1 MMDTKVDYKSTLN
14 LPDTPFPMRGDLA
27 KREPGWIKQ
36 WQDKKLYEKIRA
48 ASIGKPK
55 FILHDGPPYA
65 NAAIHI
71 GHAVN
76 KILKDIVVKSKQ
88 MAGFDAVYVPGWDC
102 HGMPIEIFV
111 EKQHGKNLT
120 PLQVQGYARAHAES
134 QIELQKIDFIRLGIL
149 ADWDH
154 PYKTMA
160 FETEAAEIR
169 TLGKLLERGYVYRG
183 LKPVNW
189 CFDCGSALAEAEVEY
204 EDKVSTAI
212 DVGFP
217 ILESERDKLAKAFGL
232 SKLPNGPVYAV
243 IWTTTPWT
251 IPANQALN
259 IHPDYY
265 YVLVTP
271 RSGKHAG
278 KHIIVADALLPAVLL
293 RYDSMNADVASAADF
308 HGSAALGSSLERI
321 TFKHPFYDRLS
332 PIFLADYVTLDT
344 GTGIV
349 HSSPAYGVDDFATCK
364 KYGMKTE
371 DILNPVMG
379 NGVYASTLPLFGGMY
394 IWKAQA
400 DIVKTIEAAGALFH
414 SNDFKHSY
422 PHCWRH
428 KTPTVFRATA
438 QWFVGMDLAA
448 KGETK
453 TLRELALEAIDAT
466 SFFPD
471 WGKARLHGMIANR
484 PDWCISRQRNW
495 GTPIPF
501 FLHKETGELHPRTQA
516 LLEVVATR
524 VTKEGIEAWQR
535 MTAEELLGDE
545 AKHYDKIGDTLDVW
559 LDSGSTFNTVVAN
572 TPALVKPETDGKP
585 GQSDLYL
592 EGSDQH
598 RGWFHSSLLMSC
610 ALNGRAPYEN
620 LLTHGFAVD
629 AQGKKMSKSLGN
641 VVAPQKIADTLGAEI
656 LRLWVGSTDYTGEL
670 SISDE
675 ILKRVVESYR
685 RIRNTVR
692 FLMANTSD
700 FDAAT
705 QLLPVEEMLE
715 IDQFAIWQ
723 FASLQSEIAGDPDAL
738 TGTGERYGLY
748 SSYDFD
754 LAMRKINEYCSQ
766 DLGGFY
772 LDVLKDRLYTC
783 ASDLR
788 ARRSAQ
794 TALHHITQGLIR
806 LIAPV
811 LSFTAEEV
819 WSTIYP
825 EGKSIFYE
833 TWYEFFDNIHLKYE
847 GKVAFGAIDDKWKKL
862 KQLRSDV
869 QKQIEVL
876 REAKKVGSALACK
889 ATFYTTR
896 DEYLQEFQ
904 LGDDLKFVMGTS
916 EASFVNGR
924 NLLAIPSSMAPT
936 NPLIQILVE
945 LLPHQKCER
954 CWHYRV
960 DVGSHSDHA
969 TLCNRCVDVV
979 VNHKDEDRQYA

>member
-1 MMDTKVDYKSTLN
+1 MMDTKVEKVDYKSTLN

-48 ASIGKPK
+48 ASKGKPK

-134 QIELQKIDFIRLGIL
+134 QIELQKIDFVRLGVL

-217 ILESERDKLAKAFGL
+217 ILDAERDKLAKAFGL
-232 SKLPNGPVYAV
+232 AVAPSGPIFTV

-259 IHPDYY
+259 VHPEFDYA
-265 YVLVTP
+265 LVETP
-271 RSGKHAG
+271 RGCLILAVSRVEECLKSYALEGKILATTKG
-278 KHIIVADALLPAVLL
+278 QA
-293 RYDSMNADVASAADF
+293 
-308 HGSAALGSSLERI
+308 LERI
-321 TFKHPFYDRLS
+321 AFKHPFYDRLS

-400 DIVKTIEAAGALFH
+400 EIVKTIDAAGALFH
-414 SNDFKHSY
+414 SHDFKHSY

-453 TLRELALEAIDAT
+453 TLRELALAAIDAT

-501 FLHKETGELHPRTQA
+501 FLHKETGELHPRTQE

-524 VTKEGIEAWQR
+524 VAKEGIEAWQR
-535 MTAEELLGDE
+535 MTAEELLGDD
-545 AKHYDKIGDTLDVW
+545 AKHYDKIGDTFDVW

-610 ALNGRAPYEN
+610 ALNGRAPYKN

-629 AQGKKMSKSLGN
+629 GQGKKMSKSLGN

-656 LRLWVGSTDYTGEL
+656 LRLWVGTSDYSGEL

-675 ILKRVVESYR
+675 ILKGVVESYR
-685 RIRNTVR
+685 RIRNTLR
-692 FLMANTSD
+692 FLLANTSD
-700 FDAAT
+700 FNVNVSNEILT
-705 QLLPVEEMLE
+705 EELLE
-715 IDQFAIWQ
+715 IDRY
-723 FASLQSEIAGDPDAL
+723 AL
-738 TGTGERYGLY
+738 TMMKELQQRVMLY
-748 SSYDFD
+748 HDKYDFQQ
-754 LAMRKINEYCSQ
+754 AMKWIRVFCSE

-772 LDVLKDRLYTC
+772 LDILKDRLYTT
-783 ASDLR
+783 STNSKE
-788 ARRSAQ
+788 RRSAQ
-794 TALHHITQGLIR
+794 TALYYILQSLTQ

-811 LSFTAEEV
+811 LSVTAEEIWAILSGDSDDSV
-819 WSTIYP
+819 FLHTYRGVPECVNSGEINRRWSRLREIRAVV
-825 EGKSIFYE
+825 G
-833 TWYEFFDNIHLKYE
+833 
-847 GKVAFGAIDDKWKKL
+847 
-862 KQLRSDV
+862 KQLEEARTAGNIGSSL
-869 QKQIEVL
+869 QAEVIVRANHEDTVL
-876 REAKKVGSALACK
+876 LKS
-889 ATFYTTR
+889 
-896 DEYLQEFQ
+896 
-904 LGDDLKFVMGTS
+904 LGDDLRFVFITS
-916 EASFVNGR
+916 
-924 NLLAIPSSMAPT
+924 LAVVEESESLEVVVKPST
-936 NPLIQILVE
+936 N
-945 LLPHQKCER
+945 QKCER
-954 CWHYRV
+954 CWHYRA

-979 VNHKDEDRQYA
+979 VNHKDEGRQYA

>member
-36 WQDKKLYEKIRA
+36 WQDKKLYEKIRE
-48 ASIGKPK
+48 ASKGKPK

-134 QIELQKIDFIRLGIL
+134 QIELQKIDFVRLGVL

-217 ILESERDKLAKAFGL
+217 ILDSERDNLAKAFGL
-232 SKLPNGPVYAV
+232 AAAPTAPIFAV

-259 IHPDYY
+259 VHPEFDYA
-265 YVLVTP
+265 LVETP
-271 RSGKHAG
+271 RGCLILAVSRVEECLKTYGLEGK
-278 KHIIVADALLPAVLL
+278 VL
-293 RYDSMNADVASAADF
+293 ATTKGQA
-308 HGSAALGSSLERI
+308 LERI
-321 TFKHPFYDRLS
+321 AFKHPFYDRLS
-332 PIFLADYVTLDT
+332 PMFLADYVTLDT
-344 GTGIV
+344 GTGVV

-364 KYGMKTE
+364 KYGLKTE

-400 DIVKTIEAAGALFH
+400 EIVKTIEAAGALFH

-453 TLRELALEAIDAT
+453 TLRELALAAIDAT

-501 FLHKETGELHPRTQA
+501 FLHKETGELHPRTQE
-516 LLEVVATR
+516 LLEVVAAR
-524 VTKEGIEAWQR
+524 VAKEGIEAWQR
-535 MTAEELLGDE
+535 MTAEELLSGYGNED

-610 ALNGRAPYEN
+610 ALNGRAPYKN

-656 LRLWVGSTDYTGEL
+656 LRLWVGSTDYSGEL

-700 FDAAT
+700 FDAAKNA
-705 QLLPVEEMLE
+705 LPVEELLE
-715 IDQFAIWQ
+715 IDRYALVL
-723 FASLQSEIAGDPDAL
+723 ADDLQKRVLVHYAKYEFQPAMQLIQNFCSE
-738 TGTGERYGLY
+738 
-748 SSYDFD
+748 
-754 LAMRKINEYCSQ
+754 

-772 LDVLKDRLYTC
+772 LDILKDRLYTTS
-783 ASDLR
+783 ANGKPRR
-788 ARRSAQ
+788 AAQ
-794 TALHHITQGLIR
+794 TALHHILQMLTR

-811 LSFTAEEV
+811 MSFTAEEI
-819 WSTIYP
+819 WSVLAAC
-825 EGKSIFYE
+825 KDNKDDSVFLHSFYE
-833 TWYEFFDNIHLKYE
+833 LPAVVDAQDLETRWYDIRGVRNFVLKELEVARTAGKIGSSLQAEIVANLGPNGGAWLQSLGAELRYLLITSSARVEITDN
-847 GKVAFGAIDDKWKKL
+847 
-862 KQLRSDV
+862 
-869 QKQIEVL
+869 QKE
-876 REAKKVGSALACK
+876 REIVV
-889 ATFYTTR
+889 T
-896 DEYLQEFQ
+896 
-904 LGDDLKFVMGTS
+904 
-916 EASFVNGR
+916 AS
-924 NLLAIPSSMAPT
+924 
-936 NPLIQILVE
+936 
-945 LLPHQKCER
+945 PHQKCER
-954 CWHYRV
+954 CWHYRA
-960 DVGSHSDHA
+960 DVGSHADHA

-979 VNHKDEDRQYA
+979 VNHKDEDRHYA

>member
-1 MMDTKVDYKSTLN
+1 MDATTPKTDYKSTLN
-14 LPDTPFPMRGDLA
+14 LTDTPFPMRGDLA
-27 KREPGWIKQ
+27 KREPGWIQQ
-36 WQDKKLYEKIRA
+36 WQDAKLYEKIRA
-48 ASIGKPK
+48 ASKGRPK

-76 KILKDIVVKSKQ
+76 KVLKDMVVKSKQ
-88 MAGFDAVYVPGWDC
+88 MSGFDAVYVPGWDC

-134 QIELQKIDFIRLGIL
+134 QITLQKADFIRLGVL
-149 ADWDH
+149 GDWDH

-169 TLGKLLERGYVYRG
+169 TLAKLLERGYVYRG

-217 ILESERDKLAKAFGL
+217 IVDSERVKLAKAFGL
-232 SKLPNGPVYAV
+232 AAAPTGAIFAV

-259 IHPDYY
+259 IHPEFDYA
-265 YVLVTP
+265 LVETP
-271 RSGKHAG
+271 RGCLILAASRVVECLATYALEGKILATTKG
-278 KHIIVADALLPAVLL
+278 QLL
-293 RYDSMNADVASAADF
+293 
-308 HGSAALGSSLERI
+308 ECI

-364 KYGMKTE
+364 KYGMKTD

-400 DIVKTIEAAGALFH
+400 EIVKTIDAAGALFH
-414 SNDFKHSY
+414 ANEFKHSY

-438 QWFVGMDLAA
+438 QWFIGMDLKREVGGMHLTAN
-448 KGETK
+448 GETE
-453 TLRELALEAIDAT
+453 TLRELALKAIDAT
-466 SFFPD
+466 AFFPH

-501 FLHKETGELHPRTQA
+501 FLHKETGELHPRTQE
-516 LLEVVATR
+516 LLELVAAR
-524 VTKEGIEAWQR
+524 VAKEGIEAWQR
-535 MTAEELLGDE
+535 MTAEELLGED
-545 AKHYDKIGDTLDVW
+545 AVHYDKIGDTLDVW

-572 TPALVKPETDGKP
+572 TPALVKPDTDGKP

-598 RGWFHSSLLMSC
+598 RGWFHSSLLVSC
-610 ALNGRAPYEN
+610 ALNGRAPYLN

-629 AQGKKMSKSLGN
+629 AQGKKMSKSGMN
-641 VVAPQKIADTLGAEI
+641 AVAPRKISDELGAEI
-656 LRLWVGSTDYTGEL
+656 LRLWVGLTDYSGEL
-670 SISDE
+670 TISDE

-685 RIRNTVR
+685 RIRNTLR

-700 FDAAT
+700 FDVTKHA
-705 QLLPVEEMLE
+705 LPVAALLE
-715 IDQFAIWQ
+715 IDRYALVL
-723 FASLQSEIAGDPDAL
+723 ADDLQKRVLAHFDQYEFQPAMQLIQNFCSE
-738 TGTGERYGLY
+738 
-748 SSYDFD
+748 
-754 LAMRKINEYCSQ
+754 

-772 LDVLKDRLYTC
+772 LDILKDRLYTT
-783 ASDLR
+783 STDGKPRR
-788 ARRSAQ
+788 AAQ
-794 TALHHITQGLIR
+794 TALHHILQMLTR
-806 LIAPV
+806 MVAPV
-811 LSFTAEEV
+811 MSFTAEEI
-819 WSTIYP
+819 WSVLNADNSDSVFLHGYHAVP
-825 EGKSIFYE
+825 EVG
-833 TWYEFFDNIHLKYE
+833 DADVLKARWTQLRDIRTM
-847 GKVAFGAIDDKWKKL
+847 VA
-862 KQLRSDV
+862 KQLEASRTAGSIGSSL
-869 QKQIEVL
+869 QAEVTL
-876 REAKKVGSALACK
+876 AASGGGLALLK
-889 ATFYTTR
+889 SF
-896 DEYLQEFQ
+896 
-904 LGDDLKFVMGTS
+904 GDDLRFAFITS
-916 EASFVNGR
+916 QASV
-924 NLLAIPSSMAPT
+924 
-936 NPLIQILVE
+936 VE
-945 LLPHQKCER
+945 SAHGVAGIDVKVAASTHQKCER
-954 CWHYRV
+954 CWHYRAE
-960 DVGSHSDHA
+960 VGSHADHS

-979 VNHKDEDRQYA
+979 VNHKDEDRHYA

>member
-1 MMDTKVDYKSTLN
+1 MDTKLEKMDYKSTLN

-48 ASIGKPK
+48 ASKAKPK

-111 EKQHGKNLT
+111 EKQHGKSLT

-134 QIELQKIDFIRLGIL
+134 QIALQKIDFVRLGVL
-149 ADWDH
+149 ADWDR

-169 TLGKLLERGYVYRG
+169 TLGKLLKRGYVYRG

-204 EDKVSTAI
+204 EDKISTAI

-217 ILESERDKLAKAFGL
+217 ILDSERDKLAKAFGL
-232 SKLPNGPVYAV
+232 AAAPSGPIFAV

-259 IHPDYY
+259 IHPEFDYA
-265 YVLVTP
+265 LVETP
-271 RSGKHAG
+271 RGCLIMAASRVEECLKTYALEGK
-278 KHIIVADALLPAVLL
+278 VL
-293 RYDSMNADVASAADF
+293 ATTKGQA
-308 HGSAALGSSLERI
+308 LERI
-321 TFKHPFYDRLS
+321 TFKHPFYDRVS

-371 DILNPVMG
+371 DVLNPVMG

-400 DIVKTIEAAGALFH
+400 EIVKTIEAAGALFH

-428 KTPTVFRATA
+428 TTPTVFRATA
-438 QWFVGMDLAA
+438 QWFIGMDLKHEVVGIDLAA
-448 KGETK
+448 KGETE
-453 TLRELALEAIDAT
+453 TLRELALKAIDAT

-501 FLHKETGELHPRTQA
+501 FLHKETGELHPRTPD
-516 LLEVVATR
+516 LLEIVAAR
-524 VTKEGIEAWQR
+524 VAKEGIEAWQR
-535 MTAEELLGDE
+535 ITAEELLGDD
-545 AKHYDKIGDTLDVW
+545 AKQYDKISDTLDVW
-559 LDSGSTFNTVVAN
+559 LDSGSTFNTVVAT

-598 RGWFHSSLLMSC
+598 RGWFHSSLLVSC
-610 ALNGRAPYEN
+610 ALNGRAPYQN

-656 LRLWVGSTDYTGEL
+656 LRLWVGSTDYSGEL

-692 FLMANTSD
+692 FLLANTSD
-700 FDAAT
+700 FAAAKN
-705 QLLPVEEMLE
+705 QLPVEDLLE
-715 IDQFAIWQ
+715 IDRYALVL
-723 FASLQSEIAGDPDAL
+723 ADDLQKRVLAHYAKFEFQPAMQLIQNFCSE
-738 TGTGERYGLY
+738 
-748 SSYDFD
+748 
-754 LAMRKINEYCSQ
+754 

-772 LDVLKDRLYTC
+772 LDILKDRLYTT
-783 ASDLR
+783 SSGGKPRR
-788 ARRSAQ
+788 AAQ
-794 TALHHITQGLIR
+794 TALHHILHMLAR

-811 LSFTAEEV
+811 MSFTAEEI
-819 WSTIYP
+819 WSVLHV
-825 EGKSIFYE
+825 GKDDSVFLHSFYS
-833 TWYEFFDNIHLKYE
+833 LP
-847 GKVAFGAIDDKWKKL
+847 KVANPEKIVARWSKL
-862 KQLRSDV
+862 REIRAVVSKQLEESRTAGSIGSSL
-869 QKQIEVL
+869 QAEVMLQASADDYVLLKSLGNDL
-876 REAKKVGSALACK
+876 RFAFITSQSKIAESATGLEVKVSA
-889 ATFYTTR
+889 
-896 DEYLQEFQ
+896 
-904 LGDDLKFVMGTS
+904 S
-916 EASFVNGR
+916 
-924 NLLAIPSSMAPT
+924 T
-936 NPLIQILVE
+936 N
-945 LLPHQKCER
+945 QKCER
-954 CWHYRV
+954 CWHYRA
-960 DVGSHSDHA
+960 DVGSHADHA
-969 TLCNRCVDVV
+969 TLCHRCVDVV
-979 VNHKDEDRQYA
+979 VNHQDEGRQYA